1 MARTATIPVETTGST
16 MARTATLWE
25 NIMMVNF
32 FLEPMMTLVPLVL
45 AVFHT
50 IS

>member
-1 MARTATIPVETTGST
+1 METTGST
-16 MARTATLWE
+16 TKRTATLRE

-45 AVFHT
+45 AEFHT
-50 IS
+50 LS